1 MKAGPDGV
9 MVCPESGLRYREI
22 ENEKVTCLD
31 LDEGDE
37 LPEFPGVGERSYR
50 EIER

>member
-1 MKAGPDGV
+1 MDGGKGKV
-9 MVCPESGLRYREI
+9 VAVSGA
-22 ENEKVTCLD
+22 VVD
-31 LDEGDE
+31 VQFEGDE